1 MIRVEGLMGQ
11 MLAQLEGNKL
21 RAMGPMGPLGDEPE
35 STPA

>member
-11 MLAQLEGNKL
+11 MLAQLRGNKL
-21 RAMGPMGPLGDEPE
+21 RAIGPVGPLGNESD